1 MPLTLVKNY
10 LPSVGREQSAVV
22 YEMEISF
29 GSDKLFH
36 LPADPPTWFRFKE
49 EAK

>member
-1 MPLTLVKNY
+1 MALTLVKNY
-10 LPSVGREQSAVV
+10 LPSVAREQSAVV
-22 YEMEISF
+22 YEMEIGF

-36 LPADPPTWFRFKE
+36 LLADPPTWFRFKE